1 MPSAAGTLSPEA
13 VPLSDFQKLTRLP
26 IVIYYGDNFPVE
38 PTTERGQDNWRV
50 RLAMARL
57 WVDAIN
63 KHGGNAKLVH
73 LPEIGIRGNTHFLM
87 SDLNNVQIADHVSQF
102 LDEKKLD

>member
-1 MPSAAGTLSPEA
+1 MPSAAGTLAPEA
-13 VPLSDFQKLTRLP
+13 VSLAEFKKLTRIP
-26 IVIYYGDNFPVE
+26 IVIYYGDNFPAE

-57 WVDAIN
+57 WVEAIN
-63 KHGGNAKLVH
+63 KHGGDARLVH

-87 SDLNNVQIADHVSQF
+87 SDLNNVEIAGLVSTF
-102 LDEKKLD
+102 LAEKKLD